1 MAFDQSSWQSFA
13 ACYTRCSMKRPYE
26 NSTMRV
32 LCMTAAMA
40 VYSMTVNAQ
49 QPFPNRAIRLVV
61 PSLPGGGTDISARL
75 IAPKMSEVLGQQ
87 VVIENRAG
95 AAMMI
100 GGETVARASP
110 DGHTLLMGIATLTI
124 NPWIHK
130 KMPFDAVKDF
140 APVSQVAVLPN
151 VLVVHPSL
159 PAKTVKELITFTR
172 AHPNQLSYASA
183 GVGSNI
189 HLTMALFL
197 NMAKINMVHVPYKGS
212 GGAMIDLL
220 SGQIAAMTTTS
231 LSAMSFIRNGRL
243 RVLGVTSAKRS
254 SALPEAPTIAEAALP
269 GFEAV
274 QWYGVLAPAG
284 TPRDVIVK
292 LHAAVV
298 RALLEPAV
306 KERLLGDGAEPVGNT
321 PDEFAAVI
329 RNDLVKWGKV
339 IKDAGITA
347 E

>member
-1 MAFDQSSWQSFA
+1 
-13 ACYTRCSMKRPYE
+13 
-26 NSTMRV
+26 V
-32 LCMTAAMA
+32 LCVSAVLAA
-40 VYSMTVNAQ
+40 YSIGADAQ
-49 QPFPNRAIRLVV
+49 QPFPNRAVRLVV

-75 IAPKMSEVLGQQ
+75 IAPKMSELLGQP

-100 GGETVARASP
+100 GGELVARAAP

-124 NPWIHK
+124 NPHIHR

-151 VLVVHPSL
+151 VLVIHPSL
-159 PAKTVKELITFTR
+159 PVNSVKELIGFAR
-172 AHPNQLSYASA
+172 AHPHQLSYASA
-183 GVGSNI
+183 GVGSNL
-189 HLTMALFL
+189 HLTMELFL
-197 NMAKINMVHVPYKGS
+197 NMAHIRMVHVPYKGS
-212 GGAMIDLL
+212 GGAMVDLL

-231 LSAMSFIRNGRL
+231 LSAMPLIRSGRL

-254 SALPEAPTIAEAALP
+254 IALPEVPTVAEAALP

-284 TPRDVIVK
+284 TPRDIVGK
-292 LHAAVV
+292 LHAAIT
-298 RALLEPAV
+298 RALQETSV
-306 KERLLGDGAEPVGNT
+306 RERLLGDGAEPVGNT

>member
-1 MAFDQSSWQSFA
+1 ML
-13 ACYTRCSMKRPYE
+13 
-26 NSTMRV
+26 V
-32 LCMTAAMA
+32 LLTAALA
-40 VYSMTVNAQ
+40 VYSMVASAQ
-49 QPFPNRAIRLVV
+49 QSFPTRAIRLVV

-100 GGETVARASP
+100 GGELVARAAP

-124 NPWIHK
+124 NPHIHR

-140 APVSQVAVLPN
+140 APVSQVAIVPN
-151 VLVVHPSL
+151 VLITHPSV
-159 PAKTVKELITFTR
+159 PVKTVKEFIAFAR

-183 GVGSNI
+183 GVGSNL
-189 HLTMALFL
+189 HLTMALLL
-197 NMAKINMVHVPYKGS
+197 NMANIKLVHVPYKGS
-212 GGAMIDLL
+212 GGATVDLM
-220 SGQIAAMTTTS
+220 SGQVAAMTTTT
-231 LSAMSFIRNGRL
+231 LSAMPLIRSNRL
-243 RVLGVTSAKRS
+243 RALGVTGAKRS
-254 SALPEAPTIAEAALP
+254 AVLPDVPTIAEAALP
-269 GFEAV
+269 GYEAV

-284 TPRDVIVK
+284 TPRDTVGK

-298 RALLEPAV
+298 RALQESTV
-306 KERLLGDGAEPVGNT
+306 RERLLSDGAEPVGNM

-339 IKDAGITA
+339 IKDAGITS

>member
-1 MAFDQSSWQSFA
+1 MLA
-13 ACYTRCSMKRPYE
+13 
-26 NSTMRV
+26 
-32 LCMTAAMA
+32 LLTAALA
-40 VYSMTVNAQ
+40 LYSMVASAQ
-49 QPFPNRAIRLVV
+49 QPFPTRAIRLIV

-87 VVIENRAG
+87 VVVENRAG
-95 AAMMI
+95 AASII
-100 GGETVARASP
+100 GSELVARAAP

-124 NPWIHK
+124 NPHIHRI
-130 KMPFDAVKDF
+130 MPFDAVKDF

-159 PAKTVKELITFTR
+159 PVKTVKELIGFAR
-172 AHPNQLSYASA
+172 AHPKQLSYASA
-183 GVGSNI
+183 GVGSNL
-189 HLTMALFL
+189 HLTMELFL
-197 NMAKINMVHVPYKGS
+197 TMARIRMVHVPYKGS
-212 GGAMIDLL
+212 GGAMVDVL
-220 SGQIAAMTTTS
+220 SGQIPVMGTTS
-231 LSAMSFIRNGRL
+231 LSVMQFIRSGRL
-243 RVLGVTSAKRS
+243 RALGVTSAKRS
-254 SALPEAPTIAEAALP
+254 IALPEVPTIAQAALP

-284 TPRDVIVK
+284 TPRDIVNK
-292 LHAAVV
+292 IHAAVA
-298 RALLEPAV
+298 RALQEASV

-329 RNDLVKWGKV
+329 RTDLVKWGKV